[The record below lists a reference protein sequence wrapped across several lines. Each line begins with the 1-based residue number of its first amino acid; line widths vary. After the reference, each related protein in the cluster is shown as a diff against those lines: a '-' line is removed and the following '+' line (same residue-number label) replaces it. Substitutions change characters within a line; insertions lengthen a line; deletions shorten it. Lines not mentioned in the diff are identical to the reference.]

1 VGTFITETSV
11 RNALSDRLA
20 EGEKLDAV
28 ARGTDLLGRPHY
40 VGRTDRRGIV
50 LRLSKSYEPR
60 DEESIP
66 LKKLDKKLSRMAIGK
81 GLWLSV
87 PGEPH
92 FSTDKEKALFNA
104 EKEALEEHLDEG
116 EELMTLGMARDPDI
130 SRTLFYY
137 LAFTDRRLMMARLR
151 GDRVI
156 GDVEGIPLAA
166 LESYELRNGDDP
178 VPIDIPAM
186 SSQEQKLFIKYK
198 GGRERKFLMTDMFG
212 HRRED
217 APD

>member
-1 VGTFITETSV
+1 MGTFITETSV
-11 RNALSDRLA
+11 RNALSDRLG

-28 ARGTDLLGRPHY
+28 ARGMDLLGRPHY
-40 VGRTDRRGIV
+40 VGKTDRRGIV
-50 LRLSKSYEPR
+50 LRLSKSYEPK

-66 LKKLDKKLSRMAIGK
+66 LKKLDKKLTRMALGK
-81 GLWLSV
+81 GLWLSP
-87 PGEPH
+87 PGELH
-92 FSTDKEKALFNA
+92 FSTDKEKALFNT
-104 EKEALEEHLDEG
+104 EKEALEEHLEDG
-116 EELMTLGMARDPDI
+116 EELMTLGMAKDPDI
-130 SRTLFYY
+130 SKPAFYY
-137 LAFTDRRLMMARLR
+137 LAFTDRRLMMAKLS

-166 LESYELRNGDDP
+166 LEFYELRNGDDP

-186 SSQEQKLFIKYK
+186 SSQEQKLFLKYK
-198 GGRERKFLMTDMFG
+198 GGRERKFLLTDMFG